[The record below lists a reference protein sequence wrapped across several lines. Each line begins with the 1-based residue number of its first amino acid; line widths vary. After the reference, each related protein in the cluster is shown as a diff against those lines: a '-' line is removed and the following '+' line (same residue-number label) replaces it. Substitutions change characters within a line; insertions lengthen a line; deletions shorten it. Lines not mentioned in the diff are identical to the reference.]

1 MLMSA
6 VFAQSPRYGEVDEAY
21 SDCNKDNWQE
31 YNYGKDM
38 IECDLRG
45 ADLSGANLIGANLT
59 GADLTGAD
67 LTEADLTDAK
77 LEGAHLFNAV
87 LVGADLTGAD
97 LTGANLIDAIL
108 SDALLNGAKFQA
120 NVLAP
125 DFDLTDVQGRPLSGD
140 KFDQALAKLRIWN
153 ISTANLNYVDLTGA
167 YLPKAE
173 AFTRPVYLYTENKG
187 FVGARFSTKLGFVN
201 LESADLT
208 GADLTGADLTNAEL
222 NGVKSGE
229 IKGRPLSL
237 PDGWSLVD
245 GTLYNDEGENLN
257 SPDDMMDDGDDL
269 KFENIDTDSDGCI
282 SEDEFN
288 TYDALDD
295 PDDMMDDGD
304 DPKFED
310 IDTDSDGC
318 ISEKEFEK
326 AKYDLSLKG
335 N

>member
-1 MLMSA
+1 MKKIILITMLMSA

-59 GADLTGAD
+59 GADLTEAD

-108 SDALLNGAKFQA
+108 SDALNGAKFQVNVTENDFTDA
-120 NVLAP
+120 N
-125 DFDLTDVQGRPLSGD
+125 
-140 KFDQALAKLRIWN
+140 LRIWN

-201 LESADLT
+201 LES
-208 GADLTGADLTNAEL
+208 ADLTGADLTNAEL

-282 SEDEFN
+282 SE
-288 TYDALDD
+288 
-295 PDDMMDDGD
+295 
-304 DPKFED
+304 
-310 IDTDSDGC
+310 
-318 ISEKEFEK
+318 KEFEK

>member
-1 MLMSA
+1 MKKIILITMLMSA

-59 GADLTGAD
+59 GADLTWAD

-108 SDALLNGAKFQA
+108 SDALNGAKFQVNVTENDFTA
-120 NVLAP
+120 N
-125 DFDLTDVQGRPLSGD
+125 
-140 KFDQALAKLRIWN
+140 LRIWN

-187 FVGARFSTKLGFVN
+187 NVGARFSTKLGFVN

-318 ISEKEFEK
+318 ISEEEFEK